1 MNHIKVIH
9 NALPTDEYEF
19 LKNVFVDKKQ
29 THNICW
35 HQDFGIA
42 ERNTDKCDL
51 NHYMFVHVSFVNGY
65 EPTPS
70 YYKIEPILSKL
81 LDAKYYF
88 RIKANFYPRTKTI
101 DKHPW
106 HCDDFR
112 RETGLDVKTALLS
125 LNTCNGY
132 TAFKDGPKVPSVDN
146 TLILNPTDVS
156 HMGTSTSNAN
166 YRINININY
175 LC

>member
-1 MNHIKVIH
+1 MNHIEVIH
-9 NALPTDEYEF
+9 NALPDDEYQF
-19 LKNVFVDKKQ
+19 VKDVFIDKDGTKS
-29 THNICW
+29 NNCW
-35 HQDFGIA
+35 GLNFGIA
-42 ERNTDKCDL
+42 ERDSKECNF
-51 NHYMFVHVSFVNGY
+51 NHYMFGHVAFVLGY

-70 YYKIEPILSKL
+70 YFKIEPILTKL
-81 LDAKYYF
+81 LNAKSYL

-112 RETGLDVKTALLS
+112 LETGLDVKTALLS

-146 TLILNPTDVS
+146 TLIINHTDVL
-156 HMGTSTSNAN
+156 HRGTSTSNAN
-166 YRINININY
+166 YRINLNINY
-175 LC
+175 L